1 MKWIYSNSKRYLSIQ
16 WMKLTKSMFRTS
28 LCFFTGRFKFHS
40 GQGVCLSL
48 KPLRLSAGFKQKK
61 SIWHAWTKFPLSRLW
76 NSRDIG
82 QNLSGVF
89 LSDTRGGRAWSSWKK
104 CLVTITA
111 FKQGHP
117 TTVFPKISVQRNKY
131 WLKLSI
137 TRGRLKTSRWP
148 FHSFAVF
155 EAYLINSLLFFEV

>member
-1 MKWIYSNSKRYLSIQ
+1 
-16 WMKLTKSMFRTS
+16 MFIFETAEAIS
-28 LCFFTGRFKFHS
+28 
-40 GQGVCLSL
+40 
-48 KPLRLSAGFKQKK
+48 GFKHKK

-89 LSDTRGGRAWSSWKK
+89 LSDTRGGRAWSLWKK

-117 TTVFPKISVQRNKY
+117 TTVFRKISVQRSKY

-148 FHSFAVF
+148 FHSFTVF
-155 EAYLINSLLFFEV
+155 EAYLINSLLFFEGYFSHYTFHWIKGNLSLMQKCDGERNQEGGKR